1 MNLLLHIILFHRKTS
16 HDCQSKKYRNLLQH
30 GQLITTNS
38 LLTSLPNEIND
49 NTINNVKHYS
59 LIMCGVNYH
68 REVYQNMDC
77 KQFFILHIFW
87 YSKWKKCERAYKL
100 CNNFSTTIFLQ
111 QWIWYNVTY
120 VKSGITGTIIKPNN
134 V

>member
-77 KQFFILHIFW
+77 KQLFYIFFDIVN
-87 YSKWKKCERAYKL
+87 ERNVNGPIKYA
-100 CNNFSTTIFLQ
+100 TIFLQ
-111 QWIWYNVTY
+111 Q
-120 VKSGITGTIIKPNN
+120 
-134 V
+134 